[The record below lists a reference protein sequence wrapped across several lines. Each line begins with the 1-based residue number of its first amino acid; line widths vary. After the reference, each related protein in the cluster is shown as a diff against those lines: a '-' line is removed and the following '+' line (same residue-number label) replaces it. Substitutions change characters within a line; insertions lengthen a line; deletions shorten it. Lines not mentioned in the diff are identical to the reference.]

1 MKMKVNLS
9 RRRCIVDFIAPLS
22 LYVLALGLFTGCG
35 ISTPFV
41 PVVITLRQSLWGEG
55 MVAIFSNQTPNRLT
69 ISVTVRNDK
78 LNQSKSVNI
87 NLDPNG
93 NGEFG
98 WLEGWRFLSG
108 ETIIVSHPSY
118 LPLIK
123 TVP

>member
-1 MKMKVNLS
+1 MRLNLS
-9 RRRCIVDFIAPLS
+9 RRKYIVDFISTLS
-22 LYVLALGLFTGCG
+22 LHVSTLMLFTGCG
-35 ISTPFV
+35 LNTPFV
-41 PVVITLRQSLWGEG
+41 PVVISMRESAWGNG

-78 LNQSKSVNI
+78 LNQSKSVSI

-93 NGEFG
+93 NAEFG
-98 WLEGWRFLSG
+98 WLEGWSFKSG

-123 TVP
+123 TVQ

>member
-1 MKMKVNLS
+1 MKANLS
-9 RRRCIVDFIAPLS
+9 SRRCIVDFIATLS
-22 LYVLALGLFTGCG
+22 LYVSTVGLFTGCG

-41 PVVITLRQSLWGEG
+41 PVVITMRESAWGEG
-55 MVAIFSNQTPNRLT
+55 KVAIFSNQTPNRLT
-69 ISVTVRNDK
+69 ITVTVRNDK

-93 NGEFG
+93 NAEFG